1 MSVVMNFWIA
11 IPVDDFFWYSNDI
24 MKKYGVSAYVE
35 VIDNKSGNRNVYT
48 YREDSPNVFTEY
60 FVEQSYHSFHVI
72 RLMMKKVLFRLAPF
86 IHLK

>member
-48 YREDSPNVFTEY
+48 YR
-60 FVEQSYHSFHVI
+60 
-72 RLMMKKVLFRLAPF
+72 
-86 IHLK
+86 